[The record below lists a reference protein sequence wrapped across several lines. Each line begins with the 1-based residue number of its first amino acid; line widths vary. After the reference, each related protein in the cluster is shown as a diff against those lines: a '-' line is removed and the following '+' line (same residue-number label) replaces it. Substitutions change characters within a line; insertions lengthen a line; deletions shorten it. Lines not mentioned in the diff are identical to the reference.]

1 MCGISSR
8 GFALGMGI
16 ETQDQGK
23 QEGGRKF
30 KMGVEWKDEDVP
42 SSPESHSQRLAKVIT
57 LVVTTADGEFEHQ
70 TAFPLL
76 PTQ

>member
-1 MCGISSR
+1 
-8 GFALGMGI
+8 
-16 ETQDQGK
+16 
-23 QEGGRKF
+23 
-30 KMGVEWKDEDVP
+30 MGVEWKDEDVP

-57 LVVTTADGEFEHQ
+57 LVVITADGEFEHQ